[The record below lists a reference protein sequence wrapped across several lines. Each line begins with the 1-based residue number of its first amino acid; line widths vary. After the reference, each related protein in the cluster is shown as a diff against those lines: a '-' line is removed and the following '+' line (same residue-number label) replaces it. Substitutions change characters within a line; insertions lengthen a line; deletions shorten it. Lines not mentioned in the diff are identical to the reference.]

1 MQLHSTEMI
10 GIATAGASLYAA
22 YAKTMMPLRA
32 AAVTANLLAMV
43 YFFSEGLYPIFLLN
57 AALLPL
63 NAVRL
68 YSMRKLTRDI
78 DTAINSNMSAEW
90 LLPYMRPKRFGPG
103 EIMMGRGEYATAAY
117 YVVSGEVELV
127 ETGETFG
134 KGTLLGEIGLFAPHG
149 TRMMTERCKTHVQTA
164 VIDYDRFKELYF
176 QNPQFGFHLI
186 HLIVARLQGSSQ
198 IARY

>member
-10 GIATAGASLYAA
+10 GIATAGASLYSA

-103 EIMMGRGEYATAAY
+103 EIMIGRGRTRGNRRNIWKGHLTRRNRSFCPSRHTHDDRALQDPCSNRSHRLRQVQRTLLPEPTVWIPPDPLGCCTAA
-117 YVVSGEVELV
+117 
-127 ETGETFG
+127 
-134 KGTLLGEIGLFAPHG
+134 
-149 TRMMTERCKTHVQTA
+149 R
-164 VIDYDRFKELYF
+164 
-176 QNPQFGFHLI
+176 
-186 HLIVARLQGSSQ
+186 
-198 IARY
+198 